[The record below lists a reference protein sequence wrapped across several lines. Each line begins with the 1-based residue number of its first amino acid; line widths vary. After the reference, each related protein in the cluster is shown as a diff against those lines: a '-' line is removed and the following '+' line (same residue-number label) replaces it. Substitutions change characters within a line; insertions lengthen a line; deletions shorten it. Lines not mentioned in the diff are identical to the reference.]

1 MKSSRGFTLIE
12 ILAAVAV
19 LAIALAAILSGMAR
33 YADSAGHLREKM
45 LATWVAHNRMTE
57 LELQPTWPSVGHS
70 NDKTDMAGFTWQW
83 QVEVKAT
90 PDDKLRR
97 VDVSVQRPDQ
107 PDANLIQLSG
117 FFVNGG
123 GTQ

>member
-1 MKSSRGFTLIE
+1 MKISRGFTLIE

-33 YADSAGHLREKM
+33 YAENAGYLREKM

-57 LELQPTWPSVGHS
+57 LELRPGWPDIGRSD
-70 NDKTDMAGFTWQW
+70 DKVDMAGFTWKW
-83 QVEVKAT
+83 QIEVKAT

-97 VDVSVQRPDQ
+97 VDLSVMRPDQ
-107 PDANLIQLSG
+107 PDAALIQLSG
-117 FFVNGG
+117 FFTNHP
-123 GTQ
+123 

>member
-1 MKSSRGFTLIE
+1 MNTSRGFTLIE

-33 YADSAGHLREKM
+33 YAENAGYLREKM

-57 LELQPTWPSVGHS
+57 LELQPGWPDLGRSD
-70 NDKTDMAGFTWQW
+70 DKVDMGGFTWKW
-83 QVEVKAT
+83 QVEVKTT

-97 VDVSVQRPDQ
+97 VDLSVTRPDQ
-107 PDANLIQLSG
+107 PDAALIQLSG
-117 FFVNGG
+117 FF
-123 GTQ
+123 TSHP